1 MGHQHLQQTLDT
13 SARESFGPW
22 AQLCCSTKKPPIV
35 ECVTAVEKICQKLR
49 QGEADELR
57 GKVKTILKKAQPPRQ
72 NITKEERKTIGELK
86 RDNNRL
92 IRTTAK
98 GMAPVVMDKEDYVQK
113 AKELL
118 DQPTYRTIS
127 SDPTTKYKNKLV
139 NLLKAIKA
147 ESGIDETLSKR
158 LYPTG
163 AGSPRFYGLLKVH
176 KEGIP
181 LRPIVSSIGAAS
193 YETSKELA
201 RILKPLVRKSIYHA
215 HNTQD
220 FIQQIKDIKLQE
232 DQCMM
237 SFDVNALFTSVAI
250 QPAISTIKKLLEE
263 DTELHKGISLSVKNI
278 TSLLRFCLTST
289 YFIFKGRY
297 FEQQEGVAMGSPI
310 SPIVANLYMEEFENQ
325 AINSAPWPSF
335 SGEDLWMTPLPSFSH
350 PQKQDSWN
358 ILTA

>member
-1 MGHQHLQQTLDT
+1 M
-13 SARESFGPW
+13 
-22 AQLCCSTKKPPIV
+22 
-35 ECVTAVEKICQKLR
+35 
-49 QGEADELR
+49 
-57 GKVKTILKKAQPPRQ
+57 KTILKKAKNPTQ
-72 NITKEERKTIGELK
+72 NITKEEQKAIGELK

-92 IRTTAK
+92 ILTADK
-98 GMAPVVMDKEDYVQK
+98 GVALVVMDKEDYVQK

-147 ESGIDETLSKR
+147 EGGIDETLYKR

-163 AGSPRFYGLLKVH
+163 AGSPKFYGPPKIH

-181 LRPIVSSIGAAS
+181 LRTIVSSIGAAS

-201 RILKPLVRKSIYHA
+201 RILKPLVGKSIYHV

-237 SFDVNALFTSVAI
+237 SFDVKALFTSVPI
-250 QPAISTIKKLLEE
+250 KPAISTIKKLLEE
-263 DTELHKGISLSVKNI
+263 DPELHKRTYLSVNNI
-278 TSLLRFCLTST
+278 TRLLEFCSTST
-289 YFIFKGRY
+289 YFIFQGRY
-297 FEQQEGVAMGSPI
+297 FEQQEGAAMGSPI
-310 SPIVANLYMEEFENQ
+310 SPIEANLYMEEFENK
-325 AINSAPWPSF
+325 AINSAPQP
-335 SGEDLWMTPLPSFSH
+335 PLF
-350 PQKQDSWN
+350 
-358 ILTA
+358 